1 MCTCVSGAL
10 VKTHVLPAVAGGRTR
25 DCAVCPLPG
34 RRASGPHSR
43 QPGWPGPWQHAWR
56 LGLPDPRWWDVVL
69 CPVSPLLA
77 VCVRACLCV
86 CLSVCSSPCL
96 SFSLAPSFGL
106 RPCLGVPGLAS
117 ARAHLALLLAAGRV
131 RALNAICLSVC
142 RSQGSSRLW
151 LTMGVVT
158 RQGGEQSANN
168 WLTAGHSW

>member
-10 VKTHVLPAVAGGRTR
+10 VKTHVLPAVGRGRTR

-106 RPCLGVPGLAS
+106 RPCLGVRLCPWVGLCACAPGSPPGCRACAGLECHLSVGLPVTRLFQALADDGS
-117 ARAHLALLLAAGRV
+117 CHAAGRG
-131 RALNAICLSVC
+131 AEC
-142 RSQGSSRLW
+142 
-151 LTMGVVT
+151 
-158 RQGGEQSANN
+158 
-168 WLTAGHSW
+168 

>member
-10 VKTHVLPAVAGGRTR
+10 VKTHVLPAVGRAGPETVRSARSQGAEPPVLTRGSRAGR
-25 DCAVCPLPG
+25 APG
-34 RRASGPHSR
+34 NT
-43 QPGWPGPWQHAWR
+43 AWR
-56 LGLPDPRWWDVVL
+56 FGVPWPCKSSLGV
-69 CPVSPLLA
+69 C
-77 VCVRACLCV
+77 VCVRVSV
-86 CLSVCSSPCL
+86 CLSAPPPAPV
-96 SFSLAPSFGL
+96 SLFL
-106 RPCLGVPGLAS
+106 WLHHLGSVPAWASACVPGLAS

>member
-56 LGLPDPRWWDVVL
+56 FGVPWPCKSSLGV
-69 CPVSPLLA
+69 C
-77 VCVRACLCV
+77 VCVRVSV
-86 CLSVCSSPCL
+86 CLSAPPPAPV
-96 SFSLAPSFGL
+96 SLFL
-106 RPCLGVPGLAS
+106 WLHHLGSVPAWASACVPGLAS